1 MLGRIARAPD
11 SDVRRRLTFCPGS
24 LRPATDRF
32 VRRVG
37 RPRNEWAPKLLQLA
51 VQKWGTLN
59 TVERLMHNEM
69 IWKAEVARHF
79 WWLVR
84 GSIHSIY
91 IVQSTRLGRMTL
103 DDDGSRN
110 GVLTK
115 FIDDS
120 ASFLLEKLK
129 NHVILIKNPNILTKN
144 PKNTTNIFK
153 NT

>member
-1 MLGRIARAPD
+1 MYGLSSSWLNVRQQRQLDGFQARCLREISRIPHPFYSRVSNKTVLARCSQKPLTMQLRFQQFMMLGKIARAPD

-79 WWLVR
+79 
-84 GSIHSIY
+84 
-91 IVQSTRLGRMTL
+91 
-103 DDDGSRN
+103 
-110 GVLTK
+110 
-115 FIDDS
+115 
-120 ASFLLEKLK
+120 
-129 NHVILIKNPNILTKN
+129 
-144 PKNTTNIFK
+144 
-153 NT
+153 